1 MTFHN
6 HSVFMIP
13 LYNKYQFFEM
23 RISPTIEDIEFEYIS
38 ENGLECVIPSTMKQ
52 WDSVRKIV

>member
-1 MTFHN
+1 
-6 HSVFMIP
+6 MIP

-52 WDSVRKIV
+52 